1 VVSDFENERVRPQRR
16 NLAAHRAVLNGL
28 MAVEEA
34 VLPMRFGTIA
44 ANASEIKSLLATNR
58 KEFEIQLRQIAGKL
72 EMGVGWSGTSPTS
85 SNISSMRIPIC
96 LKEAR
101 DRLFGGASQPSQN
114 DRIELGRMFERL
126 READRLA
133 IARR

>member
-1 VVSDFENERVRPQRR
+1 VVWDVPNIFEYFVD
-16 NLAAHRAVLNGL
+16 AH
-28 MAVEEA
+28 
-34 VLPMRFGTIA
+34 PD
-44 ANASEIKSLLATNR
+44 
-58 KEFEIQLRQIAGKL
+58 
-72 EMGVGWSGTSPTS
+72 
-85 SNISSMRIPIC
+85 